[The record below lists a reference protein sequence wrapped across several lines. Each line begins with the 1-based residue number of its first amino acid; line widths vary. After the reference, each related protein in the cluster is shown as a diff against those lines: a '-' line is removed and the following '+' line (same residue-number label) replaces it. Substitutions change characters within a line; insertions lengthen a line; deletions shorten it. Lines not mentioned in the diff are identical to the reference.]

1 MVLEKTESLCPV
13 CLTRVEAELVGEED
27 GVYLAKACP
36 DHGTYKT
43 IVWRGTAESY
53 SMWGK
58 YSADGGGPERALT
71 PVKEGCPND
80 CGPCS
85 AHTGGVCVALIEVTS
100 RCNVGCPICFS
111 GSGRSAD
118 GDPDLTALE
127 RRYKSILACSG
138 PAPVQL
144 SGGEPTVR
152 DDLPE
157 IVRLGRDL
165 GFEMIQIN
173 TNGVRLAEDRGCLE
187 KLRENG
193 TKVLYLQFD
202 GVTDDAYVA
211 IRGAPLFSI
220 KIKVL
225 ENCSEAGLGVVL
237 VPTLMPGVNDRQIGG
252 IIRFAKQWIPV
263 VRGVHFQPV
272 SYFGRY
278 PQSPENKDRITLPDV
293 LSALEIQTGGEIK
306 AVDFKPR
313 LSKDAHCAFAGF
325 FVLGDDGA
333 LLSAFSAS
341 ARKKTSK
348 PAAAVTSFLGR
359 YWSPVSSGCSC
370 QPCSCQTELQGFASD
385 DLFNCVQAHSLT
397 ISGMPFQDAWNID
410 LRRLA
415 GCCIHVAT
423 EDRLIPFC
431 AYYLTSMSGKRLYGS

>member
-13 CLTRVEAELVGEED
+13 CLTRVEAELFGEQD
-27 GVYLAKACP
+27 GVYLAKTCP
-36 DHGTYKT
+36 DHGRYKT

-53 SMWGK
+53 SVWGK
-58 YSADGGGPERALT
+58 YSADGGGPERVLT
-71 PVKEGCPND
+71 QVREGCPHD

-100 RCNVGCPICFS
+100 RCNVTCPICFANS
-111 GSGRSAD
+111 HQRSD
-118 GDPDLTALE
+118 VDPDLRTLE
-127 RRYKSILACSG
+127 RRYRNILACCG

-165 GFEMIQIN
+165 GFEMIQID
-173 TNGVRLAEDRGCLE
+173 TNGVRLAEDREYLR
-187 KLRENG
+187 KLKDNG

-211 IRGAPLFSI
+211 IRGTPLVSV
-220 KIKVL
+220 KTRVL

-237 VPTLMPGVNDRQIGG
+237 VPTLIPGVNDGQIGG
-252 IIRFAKQWIPV
+252 IIRFAKQWMPV

-278 PQSPENKDRITLPDV
+278 PQSPENKDRMTLPEV
-293 LSALEIQTGGEIK
+293 LRALELQTGGEVR
-306 AVDFKPR
+306 ATDFKPR

-325 FVLGDDGA
+325 FVVGDDGV
-333 LLSAFSAS
+333 LLSAFSPS
-341 ARKKTSK
+341 AKKKTSR
-348 PAAAVTSFLGR
+348 PAVAVRSFLET

-370 QPCSCQTELQGFASD
+370 QPCSCTSEPQGSISD
-385 DLFNCVQAHSLT
+385 DLLHWVQEHSLT

-410 LRRLA
+410 LRRLT
-415 GCCIHVAT
+415 GCCIHVVT
-423 EDRLIPFC
+423 DDCLIPFC
-431 AYYLTSMSGKRLYGS
+431 AYYLTSMGGKRLYGS